1 MEREKGHNGEGFHR
15 PVGSE
20 NIRKHSDFVH
30 WPIVMDTERS
40 EYPDKEDG
48 DGKDYSAEPR
58 KWMEEETLNSQTA
71 VDEAK
76 TRSATRNTT
85 SSTRRSAGTGR
96 SHGIGFTCAS
106 KE

>member
-1 MEREKGHNGEGFHR
+1 MTLSAGRL
-15 PVGSE
+15 SW
-20 NIRKHSDFVH
+20 IRSARNTR
-30 WPIVMDTERS
+30 I
-40 EYPDKEDG
+40 EDG

-71 VDEAK
+71 VDPKQDEISDEEYNEFYQK
-76 TRSATRNTT
+76 ISRDWT
-85 SSTRRSAGTGR
+85 